1 MKSELVPIFRKIGS
15 ALFILM
21 WVPFTCVFV
30 GMAEEFGSAGVRFAQ
45 FVDRFLP
52 GLLTARGADPSL
64 LTQISVTMTFG
75 MMFLSMALT
84 FGAPLLGG
92 LRGRKVLKSGRAA
105 TARIASVNNTGTY
118 VNNQPLVRFVLEVQ
132 RDDGSPFQAETEK
145 IVGMTQLAQFQQGA
159 MINVRYDQDTLET
172 VISD

>member
-1 MKSELVPIFRKIGS
+1 MRSDLVPIFRRIGS
-15 ALFILM
+15 MLFIFM

-30 GMAEEFGSAGVRFAQ
+30 GMAEEFGNPGVRFAQ

-52 GLLTARGADPSL
+52 GLLTARGADPSP
-64 LTQISVTMTFG
+64 LTSISLVITFG

-92 LRGRKVLKSGRAA
+92 LRGQKVLKSGRAA
-105 TARIASVNNTGTY
+105 TARIVSANNTGTY

-132 RDDGSPFQAETEK
+132 REDGSPFQAETEK
-145 IVGMTQLAQFQQGA
+145 IVGLMQLTQFQPGA
-159 MINVRYDQDTLET
+159 VINVRYDPDTLET
-172 VISD
+172 AIVE

>member
-1 MKSELVPIFRKIGS
+1 MRSDLVPIFRRIGS

-30 GMAEEFGSAGVRFAQ
+30 GMAEEFGNAGVRFTQ

-52 GLLTARGADPSL
+52 GLLTARGADPSM
-64 LTQISVTMTFG
+64 LTQISVIITFG

-84 FGAPLLGG
+84 FGAPLLGS
-92 LRGRKVLKSGRAA
+92 LSRRKVLKSGRAG
-105 TARIASVNNTGTY
+105 TARIVSANNTGTY

-145 IVGMTQLAQFQQGA
+145 IVGMTQLAQFQPGA
-159 MINVRYDQDTLET
+159 AINVHYDPDTLET
-172 VISD
+172 AISD